1 VNADSGALPVLTRRD
16 VTVAELESLRR
27 LVRGAGRDAGLSTQL
42 AEELPLAV
50 NEAVTNAIQHA
61 KGRADV
67 SISRD
72 VVTGA
77 LIVDVIDDG
86 DGIPAAVTGERPDP
100 VAIGGRGLYLVH
112 LLCDRVHIDTG
123 SEGTR
128 VRLVMSTHPD

>member
-16 VTVAELESLRR
+16 VMVAELESLRQ
-27 LVRGAGRDAGLSTQL
+27 LVRGFGRDSGLSSQR
-42 AEELPLAV
+42 AEELTLAV

-72 VVTGA
+72 DATGS
-77 LIVDVIDDG
+77 LVVDVIDDG
-86 DGIPAAVTGERPDP
+86 AGIPESVTSERPDP
-100 VAIGGRGLYLVH
+100 MAIGGRGLYLVH

-123 SEGTR
+123 SGGTR
-128 VRLVMSTHPD
+128 VRLVMSTHSA